1 MRFKSQQ
8 HKSTFKKAIR
18 KKDKTDTRLMAAMY
32 LLTADQILWNK
43 VKGNIRESRIDY
55 DEVRLDTV
63 SEAEVL
69 WMLALYGKPTDSKT
83 ADQLVKCFREDQTDK
98 INITIQFDEERLTAL
113 QLYASQKNVT
123 VEGTLMQ
130 TMESLYIKTVPQSV
144 RDFIA
149 MKQQASA
156 ENCASDEGGGS

>member
-1 MRFKSQQ
+1 MSD
-8 HKSTFKKAIR
+8 
-18 KKDKTDTRLMAAMY
+18 DK
-32 LLTADQILWNK
+32 N
-43 VKGNIRESRIDY
+43 
-55 DEVRLDTV
+55 TV
-63 SEAEVL
+63 EI
-69 WMLALYGKPTDSKT
+69 
-83 ADQLVKCFREDQTDK
+83 K
-98 INITIQFDEERLTAL
+98 IKFDEERLTAL
-113 QLYASQKNVT
+113 QLYGSQKNVS

>member
-1 MRFKSQQ
+1 MS
-8 HKSTFKKAIR
+8 
-18 KKDKTDTRLMAAMY
+18 
-32 LLTADQILWNK
+32 
-43 VKGNIRESRIDY
+43 
-55 DEVRLDTV
+55 
-63 SEAEVL
+63 
-69 WMLALYGKPTDSKT
+69 
-83 ADQLVKCFREDQTDK
+83 K

-113 QLYASQKNVT
+113 RLYASQKNVT

>member
-1 MRFKSQQ
+1 MSD
-8 HKSTFKKAIR
+8 
-18 KKDKTDTRLMAAMY
+18 DKNTVE
-32 LLTADQILWNK
+32 IK
-43 VKGNIRESRIDY
+43 IKY
-55 DEVRLDTV
+55 D
-63 SEAEVL
+63 
-69 WMLALYGKPTDSKT
+69 K
-83 ADQLVKCFREDQTDK
+83 
-98 INITIQFDEERLTAL
+98 ERLTAL

-144 RDFIA
+144 SDFIA

>member
-1 MRFKSQQ
+1 MSN
-8 HKSTFKKAIR
+8 
-18 KKDKTDTRLMAAMY
+18 
-32 LLTADQILWNK
+32 NK
-43 VKGNIRESRIDY
+43 N
-55 DEVRLDTV
+55 TV
-63 SEAEVL
+63 EI
-69 WMLALYGKPTDSKT
+69 
-83 ADQLVKCFREDQTDK
+83 K
-98 INITIQFDEERLTAL
+98 IKFDEERLTAL

>member
-1 MRFKSQQ
+1 MS
-8 HKSTFKKAIR
+8 
-18 KKDKTDTRLMAAMY
+18 
-32 LLTADQILWNK
+32 
-43 VKGNIRESRIDY
+43 
-55 DEVRLDTV
+55 
-63 SEAEVL
+63 
-69 WMLALYGKPTDSKT
+69 
-83 ADQLVKCFREDQTDK
+83 K

-149 MKQQASA
+149 MKQQASS
-156 ENCASDEGGGS
+156 ENRASDEGGGS

>member
-1 MRFKSQQ
+1 MS
-8 HKSTFKKAIR
+8 
-18 KKDKTDTRLMAAMY
+18 
-32 LLTADQILWNK
+32 
-43 VKGNIRESRIDY
+43 
-55 DEVRLDTV
+55 
-63 SEAEVL
+63 
-69 WMLALYGKPTDSKT
+69 
-83 ADQLVKCFREDQTDK
+83 K
-98 INITIQFDEERLTAL
+98 INIPIQFDEERLMAL

>member
-1 MRFKSQQ
+1 MSD
-8 HKSTFKKAIR
+8 
-18 KKDKTDTRLMAAMY
+18 DKNTVE
-32 LLTADQILWNK
+32 IK
-43 VKGNIRESRIDY
+43 IKY
-55 DEVRLDTV
+55 D
-63 SEAEVL
+63 
-69 WMLALYGKPTDSKT
+69 K
-83 ADQLVKCFREDQTDK
+83 
-98 INITIQFDEERLTAL
+98 ERLTAL

-130 TMESLYIKTVPQSV
+130 TTESLYIKTVPQSV

>member
-1 MRFKSQQ
+1 MS
-8 HKSTFKKAIR
+8 
-18 KKDKTDTRLMAAMY
+18 
-32 LLTADQILWNK
+32 
-43 VKGNIRESRIDY
+43 
-55 DEVRLDTV
+55 
-63 SEAEVL
+63 
-69 WMLALYGKPTDSKT
+69 
-83 ADQLVKCFREDQTDK
+83 K
-98 INITIQFDEERLTAL
+98 INITIQFDEERLMAL

>member
-1 MRFKSQQ
+1 MS
-8 HKSTFKKAIR
+8 
-18 KKDKTDTRLMAAMY
+18 
-32 LLTADQILWNK
+32 
-43 VKGNIRESRIDY
+43 
-55 DEVRLDTV
+55 
-63 SEAEVL
+63 
-69 WMLALYGKPTDSKT
+69 
-83 ADQLVKCFREDQTDK
+83 K

-113 QLYASQKNVT
+113 QLYGSQKNVS

>member
-1 MRFKSQQ
+1 MSDDKNTVEI
-8 HKSTFKKAIR
+8 KMER
-18 KKDKTDTRLMAAMY
+18 KTNL
-32 LLTADQILWNK
+32 
-43 VKGNIRESRIDY
+43 S
-55 DEVRLDTV
+55 
-63 SEAEVL
+63 
-69 WMLALYGKPTDSKT
+69 
-83 ADQLVKCFREDQTDK
+83 K

>member
-1 MRFKSQQ
+1 
-8 HKSTFKKAIR
+8 
-18 KKDKTDTRLMAAMY
+18 
-32 LLTADQILWNK
+32 
-43 VKGNIRESRIDY
+43 
-55 DEVRLDTV
+55 
-63 SEAEVL
+63 
-69 WMLALYGKPTDSKT
+69 
-83 ADQLVKCFREDQTDK
+83 
-98 INITIQFDEERLTAL
+98 IQFDEERLTAL

>member
-1 MRFKSQQ
+1 MS
-8 HKSTFKKAIR
+8 
-18 KKDKTDTRLMAAMY
+18 
-32 LLTADQILWNK
+32 
-43 VKGNIRESRIDY
+43 
-55 DEVRLDTV
+55 
-63 SEAEVL
+63 
-69 WMLALYGKPTDSKT
+69 
-83 ADQLVKCFREDQTDK
+83 K

-156 ENCASDEGGGS
+156 ENCASNEGGGS

>member
-1 MRFKSQQ
+1 MS
-8 HKSTFKKAIR
+8 
-18 KKDKTDTRLMAAMY
+18 
-32 LLTADQILWNK
+32 
-43 VKGNIRESRIDY
+43 
-55 DEVRLDTV
+55 
-63 SEAEVL
+63 
-69 WMLALYGKPTDSKT
+69 
-83 ADQLVKCFREDQTDK
+83 K

-130 TMESLYIKTVPQSV
+130 TMESLYVKTVPQSV

-149 MKQQASA
+149 MKRQASA